1 MVTRIGIHASVE
13 TLFPPTV
20 LVDELDDVDPEVT
33 VVTSDD
39 LDGVDALVTFA
50 YDDAFLDSGLEWIHS
65 VQSGVDRF
73 PFEDLEAAGVRL
85 TNSTGTHGDSVGETV
100 AGYMLSFARRL
111 HEYRSKQERT
121 EWAWPAWQDP
131 FTLDGSSLCVVGLG
145 TLGQGIA
152 ARADAL
158 GMDVVGVKRTPTPVD
173 HVDTVYPR
181 ADLHE
186 AIADAKFVA
195 LAVPLTDDTEGMIGD
210 AELDAMRDDAVLV
223 NVARGQ
229 VVDQSALVDALE
241 GDDLA
246 GAALDVFETEPLP
259 EDSPLWELDEV
270 VVTPH
275 AAAATRDY
283 AERMAALVRENVRRV
298 AAGERLANAV
308 VEPGDDSA
316 ASL

>member
-20 LVDELDDVDPEVT
+20 LVDELADVDPEVT

-39 LDGVDALVTFA
+39 LDDVDALVTFA
-50 YDDAFLDSGLEWIHS
+50 YDDAFLDADLEWIHS

-73 PFEDLEAAGVRL
+73 PFDDLEAAGIRL

-111 HEYRSKQERT
+111 HAYRDQQAEKHWE
-121 EWAWPAWQDP
+121 WPAWDEP
-131 FTLDGSSLCVVGLG
+131 FTLAGSSLCVVGLG

-173 HVDTVYPR
+173 HVDTVYPSP
-181 ADLHE
+181 DLHE

-195 LAVPLTDDTEGMIGD
+195 LAVPLTDDTAGMIGE

-223 NVARGQ
+223 NVARGP
-229 VVDQSALVDALE
+229 VVDQDALVDALE
-241 GDDLA
+241 ADDLA

-259 EDSPLWELDEV
+259 EDSPLWEMDEV

-283 AERMAALVRENVRRV
+283 PRRMAALVRENVRRI
-298 AAGERLANAV
+298 AEGERLANGV
-308 VEPGDDSA
+308 V
-316 ASL
+316 